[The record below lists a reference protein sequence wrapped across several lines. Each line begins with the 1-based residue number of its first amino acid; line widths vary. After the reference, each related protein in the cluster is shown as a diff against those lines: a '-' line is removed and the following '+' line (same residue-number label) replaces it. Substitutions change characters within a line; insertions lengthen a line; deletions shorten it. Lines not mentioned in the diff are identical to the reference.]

1 MPIEFQCQQCGKI
14 LRVGDETAG
23 KQARCPECG
32 MVQPIPAAGS
42 APATPPPIPDFNQP
56 GGGPSPEVN
65 PYTSPTA
72 ATPFPQVGAT
82 PVSAMMAKSQVQG
95 PAIGLIVTGALGI
108 LAALIGMVSNAI
120 QMAGPQPGFGGGGD
134 EQIAVLIGGA
144 EEDVVAAFA
153 ERIAQRVR
161 DLAIHHPRSQHARY
175 VTVSWSVA
183 SEIPAPSAEEPAL
196 LEDAEARITA
206 GQMGAAATGTGSA
219 GAASA

>member
-134 EQIAVLIGGA
+134 EQIAVLIGGGVGLVLN
-144 EEDVVAAFA
+144 VVGIFISIFIIFGA
-153 ERIAQRVR
+153 
-161 DLAIHHPRSQHARY
+161 LKMKSLRSY
-175 VTVSWSVA
+175 TVS
-183 SEIPAPSAEEPAL
+183 
-196 LEDAEARITA
+196 
-206 GQMGAAATGTGSA
+206 M
-219 GAASA
+219 AASIVAMIPCLSPCCLVGLPIGIWSIVVLSNQGVKSAFTN